1 MEHSLLYCLDTVMVD
16 VIMKV
21 AHIPQKGGDVLAD
34 DRLFTTGGG
43 YNAMSAA
50 SRCGLPAVYVGV
62 LGTGPFTDLA
72 EDSLGRD
79 AIVAPLP
86 RSRSLDVGYCV
97 TLVEPSGERT
107 FITAAGSET
116 ELDRAALALVE
127 PRAGDYVL
135 ISGYNIMAEPQAG
148 ALLDWIEGLSP
159 KVVVALDPAIR
170 LEDIPPVN
178 LQRML
183 ARTNWL
189 LCNETE
195 AQHLT
200 GKSELTEVIDRLS
213 TLNAHCVLRVGSEGC
228 WIIEGELVTRVPGF
242 EVQAVDTTGAGDTH
256 NGIFLAELAKGQTS
270 VQAARIANAGAALA
284 TQQLGP
290 ATSPTLEV
298 IVAWLEAHDHS
309 K

>member
-34 DRLFTTGGG
+34 DRLFTAGGG

-72 EDSLGRD
+72 EESLRRD

-86 RSRSLDVGYCV
+86 RSQSLDVGYCV

-116 ELDRAALALVE
+116 GLDKAALALIE
-127 PRAGDYVL
+127 PQAGDYVL

-159 KVVVALDPAIR
+159 TVVVALDPAIR
-170 LEDIPPVN
+170 LEDIPPAN

-183 ARTNWL
+183 ARTDWL

-200 GKSELTEVIDRLS
+200 GESDLTEVIDRLS
-213 TLNAHCVLRVGSEGC
+213 GLNAHCVLRVGSEGC

-242 EVQAVDTTGAGDTH
+242 EVRAVDTTGAGDTH
-256 NGIFLAELAKGQTS
+256 NGIFLAGLAKGQPS

-284 TQQLGP
+284 TEQLGP
-290 ATSPTLEV
+290 ATSPTLEA